1 VIRLGLSGCGPHPW
15 PSVERTRRFYL
26 RALGSELDLEH
37 AREGPEGWFDTL
49 PDAML
54 NFAGPHCWER
64 LSPHPPC
71 PLLFALHGGPVLD
84 RDHLRAHAGRLE
96 TTDVL
101 IVNCSSDIPLLRGMF
116 AGPAPRFCHLPLPV
130 DPAVF
135 RPLGRRECR
144 EELPLE
150 RTDFVVGFVARL
162 LPQKNLHQLL
172 RLVAALKRRL
182 HPRTVSALVI
192 GNYWLDYPVL
202 PYTTTEY
209 PGRIGA
215 LLAELGLREDV
226 AYFTAGL
233 DDDQLALCYGAMD
246 LLIHPTSS
254 LDENFGYAPVEAMA
268 CGTPVLGTAYGGLK
282 DTVVSGETGF
292 LMPTWTTDSGI
303 RMDLL
308 RGTDE
313 AVRLLLDGELRER
326 MGEAGARRALEAYSF
341 EACASVLRGAV
352 MEAVAA
358 RRADGARP
366 LAPASF
372 GPDPPESGLLPPVQP
387 PWEHYR
393 GAADV
398 YVSGPPPSPGPGRR
412 FQVAAPLLPED
423 GGFRLDDPAWPARF
437 ALAGPDLEIA
447 RLCREEVSWEQ
458 LAEAGLADAER
469 LGRLIASGLLL
480 ATGGEP

>member
-1 VIRLGLSGCGPHPW
+1 MIRLGLSGCEPHPW

-26 RALGSELDLEH
+26 QALGSELDLAEGWLETLPD
-37 AREGPEGWFDTL
+37 AVLNFTGPEGW
-49 PDAML
+49 
-54 NFAGPHCWER
+54 ER
-64 LSPHPPC
+64 LASHPPC

-84 RDHLRAHAGRLE
+84 REHLRAHAGRLE
-96 TTDVL
+96 STDVL
-101 IVNCSSDIPLLRGMF
+101 IVNCASDAALLRRLF
-116 AGPAPRFCHLPLPV
+116 AGPAPRLCHLPLPV
-130 DPAVF
+130 DSAVF

-144 EELPLE
+144 AELPLE
-150 RTDFVVGFVARL
+150 RTDFVIGFVARL
-162 LPQKNLHQLL
+162 LPQKNLHQFL
-172 RLVAALKRRL
+172 RLLARLKRRL

-202 PYTTTEY
+202 PYVTAGY
-209 PGRIGA
+209 PERVRG
-215 LLAELGLREDV
+215 LLAELGLAGDV

-308 RGTDE
+308 RGEDE
-313 AVRLLLDGELRER
+313 AVRILLDGELRER
-326 MGEAGARRALEAYSF
+326 MSEAGARRALETYSF
-341 EACASVLRGAV
+341 EACARVLRGAV
-352 MEAVAA
+352 AEAVAA
-358 RRADGARP
+358 RRAGGARP
-366 LAPASF
+366 LAPAAF

-398 YVSGPPPSPGPGRR
+398 YVSGPPPSPGPGHRLA
-412 FQVAAPLLPED
+412 VAAPLLPEE

-437 ALAGPDLEIA
+437 ELAGPDLAIA
-447 RLCREEVSWEQ
+447 RLCEEEASWER
-458 LAEAGLADAER
+458 LAGEGLADADR
-469 LGRLIASGLLL
+469 LRRLIASGLLV